1 MILSSYQLYDYRK
14 TYTKNRM
21 KMIMPSEINVNN
33 QNFFESRSLKND
45 FAKLVRQ
52 RIYIP
57 LMCS

>member
-1 MILSSYQLYDYRK
+1 
-14 TYTKNRM
+14 M
-21 KMIMPSEINVNN
+21 KDDGQSRNVTATQMPSEININN